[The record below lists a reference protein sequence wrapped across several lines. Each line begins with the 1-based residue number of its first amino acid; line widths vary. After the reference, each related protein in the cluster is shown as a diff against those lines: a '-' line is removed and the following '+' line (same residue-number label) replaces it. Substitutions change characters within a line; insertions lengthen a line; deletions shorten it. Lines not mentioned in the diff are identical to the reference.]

1 MALSATVKESVD
13 TASSALR
20 EAIAFAARGEQT
32 VVINVLADILSRLE
46 SIEAVDN
53 IVERMTKK
61 ELPDN
66 FRIM

>member
-1 MALSATVKESVD
+1 MALSATVQESIN
-13 TASSALR
+13 TASTALR

-53 IVERMTKK
+53 IVEKMTKK
-61 ELPDN
+61 SSPDN
-66 FRIM
+66 FHVM